1 MDIKRKETSFLTD
14 RCNDHVLVDDWYPYV
29 KLSVVC
35 DDFLPFVDIFAQILD
50 YGSVYAIKVM
60 DKIDTIY
67 AFSLHFAEIYCGNGE
82 NVL

>member
-14 RCNDHVLVDDWYPYV
+14 RCNDHVHVDDWYPYEN
-29 KLSVVC
+29 LTEGS
-35 DDFLPFVDIFAQILD
+35 DELLPFVAIYAHILH
-50 YGSVYAIKVM
+50 YGRVNTIKVM